1 MKRKS
6 FILLFVAT
14 HVLFI
19 ALQINKQSKI
29 VKLSYQ
35 KQRYEETKK
44 KLLEQKQNYTNQ
56 LFALKKP
63 SQIKQFATQKLAMK
77 PLDLKQIKRI
87 QSS

>member
-6 FILLFVAT
+6 FITIFVAV

-19 ALQINKQSKI
+19 ALQIDKQSKI

-35 KQRYEETKK
+35 KQRHEEEKK
-44 KLLEQKQNYTNQ
+44 KLLAQKQKQTNT

-63 SQIKQFATQKLAMK
+63 SQVKQFATQQLSMK

-87 QSS
+87 SPS